1 MTKKKTDAVEEVSDE
16 ENERRYNEFF
26 EWLRNKPVPKF
37 VEWWDVENTGWSGG
51 TSWFSTGGT
60 PANPLRFDTE
70 QAAKDYAIAKKA
82 DLNDPTTKWRYMHT
96 TLEREGNK
104 SVTTTE
110 WTEV

>member
-1 MTKKKTDAVEEVSDE
+1 MDEDDLRYEE
-16 ENERRYNEFF
+16 YIK
-26 EWLRNKPVPKF
+26 WLREKPVPKF
-37 VEWWDVENTGWSGG
+37 IEWWHVENTGWSGG

-60 PANPLRFDTE
+60 NVNPLRFDSE
-70 QAAKDYAIAKKA
+70 EDAKTYALKRKQ
-82 DLNDPTTKWRYMHT
+82 DLDDPNTKWRYMHT

>member
-1 MTKKKTDAVEEVSDE
+1 MSEEVSDE
-16 ENERRYNEFF
+16 ENERRYDEFF

-60 PANPLRFDTE
+60 PANPLRFDSE
-70 QAAKDYAIAKKA
+70 EDAKEFALKRKQ
-82 DLNDPTTKWRYMHT
+82 DLNDPNTKWRYTHT

-104 SVTTTE
+104 SVTTE
-110 WTEV
+110 IWTEV